1 MKKTPFSTRP
11 FYEHSG
17 FTPPS
22 RPIVWAEDPLQCP
35 HPGWWDQLD
44 GLPKSGSN
52 RCSLFEARDSP
63 CLAGIYQFQ
72 HLVRLI
78 NEGVT
83 KRSEELDNLWSLLRD
98 YVAVP
103 HLGLPS
109 LQVAS

>member
-1 MKKTPFSTRP
+1 M
-11 FYEHSG
+11 
-17 FTPPS
+17 
-22 RPIVWAEDPLQCP
+22 
-35 HPGWWDQLD
+35 
-44 GLPKSGSN
+44 
-52 RCSLFEARDSP
+52 
-63 CLAGIYQFQ
+63 AGIYQFQ
-72 HLVRLI
+72 QLLRLI